1 MPEGRCW
8 LKILPARSI
17 LEAHGQFAADLV
29 VGSSAGP
36 LFTIAG
42 FISRGSA
49 LAMLAV
55 DHLAVRSS
63 LIRNRQSKRETTYTL
78 RGAQDEDRSIRP

>member
-1 MPEGRCW
+1 
-8 LKILPARSI
+8 LPARSI

-55 DHLAVRSS
+55 DHFGCS
-63 LIRNRQSKRETTYTL
+63 LESDQGQAI
-78 RGAQDEDRSIRP
+78 